1 MNRLN
6 STDEALCAPD
16 ETKVNFGPWLRRER
30 VKYGNSAGKD
40 DLRSDRFVI
49 SHLTSKSLHC
59 YTFNQIHMML
69 THESQVFEQRI

>member
-6 STDEALCAPD
+6 STDEALCARD
-16 ETKVNFGPWLRRER
+16 ETKVKFKPWLRRER
-30 VKYGNSAGKD
+30 AKYGNSAGKD

-49 SHLTSKSLHC
+49 SHLTSKSLHR

-69 THESQVFEQRI
+69 THESHVFEQRI

>member
-30 VKYGNSAGKD
+30 VKYGKD

-69 THESQVFEQRI
+69 THESHVFEQWI